1 MTDQLKSAA
10 GAVRKL
16 TRGAEPNGLDP
27 KSCGQWSEALQILY
41 DAHAAGGTEE
51 VIERWRL
58 VKDEFPDLRREVAG
72 GQKDKKDKKDKKDS
86 RHGIHER
93 PLPPEAIDLLPDTLR
108 TPAQMI
114 DVKHERD
121 VFVTGALPVIA
132 GALSNVRF
140 FYGGQWLSLN
150 LNAAVIAPPSSG
162 KGKFRLAKQL
172 GKKLDAH
179 LYEESQRAI
188 QTWKDRKDADG
199 DDPGP
204 RPPERTMFLP
214 GDSSAAAMKQHL
226 KANPQSVLFETEFK
240 TVGTVLSQDWGQ
252 FRDVLLK
259 SFHNEAV
266 TVSRKGEDLL
276 RIGHPALSV
285 ALSGTPGTF
294 CEIIEDVEDGLFSR
308 FCLYGFQSEP
318 RWRSQFGQA
327 SDHKLASEIED
338 GAGRLLAMHKAL
350 VGRDEPLYIKF
361 GEAEQRTID
370 RAGELLLDTF
380 VSIQGREEL
389 HANIYRAAV
398 VACRIAGV
406 CALLRMNEQGA
417 SLRTAKSVTVS
428 ECDVRVGL
436 YLAFTYFEHAMHVA
450 RMLSSTNERSGLSAT
465 QREYLNALPGGAFRT
480 AEAYEVAG
488 DLEIGERKARRWL
501 KKFAEV
507 DLLVD
512 RDHGEWERPAQ
523 SASGVLSVLSVL
535 SVLFDGE
542 DADMQAAPVVENG
555 EAPF

>member
-1 MTDQLKSAA
+1 MKDLEKAA
-10 GAVRKL
+10 DVYRKL
-16 TRGAEPNGLDP
+16 LNGGAPNGVSPED
-27 KSCGQWSEALQILY
+27 CGDYA
-41 DAHAAGGTEE
+41 DAVDAVYWAHDTGGTEE
-51 VIERWRL
+51 VRAVWNNVRGEYPEL
-58 VKDEFPDLRREVAG
+58 AREVAG

-86 RHGIHER
+86 RRAIHER
-93 PLPPEAIDLLPDTLR
+93 PLPPAAIDLLPDTLR
-108 TPAQMI
+108 IPAQMI

-121 VFVTGALPVIA
+121 VFVTGALPVCA
-132 GALSNVRF
+132 GALANVRF

-172 GKKLDAH
+172 GAQLDSY

-188 QTWKDRKDADG
+188 QTWKDRKDAEG

-204 RPPERTMFLP
+204 RPLERTMFLP

-327 SDHKLASEIED
+327 SDHELADEIGG

-350 VGRDEPLYIKF
+350 VSREEPLYIKF
-361 GEAEQRTID
+361 GEAEQETID

-406 CALLRMNEQGA
+406 CALLRMNERGA

-428 ECDVRVGL
+428 ARDVRAGL
-436 YLAFTYFEHAMHVA
+436 YLAFTYFEHAMFVA
-450 RMLSSTNERSGLSAT
+450 RMLSSTNERSGLSAA
-465 QREYLNALPGGAFRT
+465 QREYLDSLPGGAFRT
-480 AEAYEVAG
+480 SEAYEVAG
-488 DLEIGERKARRWL
+488 DLGIGERKARRWL
-501 KKFAEV
+501 KKFAKV

-523 SASGVLSVLSVL
+523 SSSGVLSVLSVL
-535 SVLFDGE
+535 FVLFDRE
-542 DADMQAAPVVENG
+542 DADMQAAPTVESG
-555 EAPF
+555 GAPF